1 MRLYEQ
7 LPASE
12 RHEPGCR
19 FTVIDRQS
27 LGDGERLVAHILRAV
42 GY

>member
-19 FTVIDRQS
+19 ITVIDRQS
-27 LGDGERLVAHILRAV
+27 LGEALAWWRKSYAT
-42 GY
+42 